1 MSEDIKLTKL
11 ASCAGC
17 GAKVGAGTLVK
28 LLQDLPVLQD
38 ERLIVGYDKSDDA
51 SVYQLDENTAI
62 VQTLDFFPPIV
73 DDPRLFGQIAAC
85 NAFSDVYAMGGEP
98 KLALNIMTVSKEMS
112 QDDVHEIL
120 RGGYEKAAE
129 AGAII
134 AGGHTIEDVEP
145 KYGLSVTGFVHPKR
159 VLTNAGARKGDRLI
173 LTKPLG
179 VGILTTAAKADL
191 VDQELLEKLYRQMA
205 TLNRIARDC
214 MVQFEVHSC
223 TDVTGFGLLGHGY
236 EMAAGSEKT
245 IHIRMDSI
253 PYHKEAYEMAD
264 MGFVPAGAYRNR
276 TYTEAH
282 VRFEKETPLPLQDI
296 LFDPQTSG
304 GLLIAVAQSDAEAL
318 LEMLLGKSV
327 EAAII
332 GYVAEEEDV
341 AIVIE

>member
-1 MSEDIKLTKL
+1 
-11 ASCAGC
+11 
-17 GAKVGAGTLVK
+17 
-28 LLQDLPVLQD
+28 
-38 ERLIVGYDKSDDA
+38 
-51 SVYQLDENTAI
+51 
-62 VQTLDFFPPIV
+62 
-73 DDPRLFGQIAAC
+73 
-85 NAFSDVYAMGGEP
+85 
-98 KLALNIMTVSKEMS
+98 MTVSKEMS

-159 VLTNAGARKGDRLI
+159 VLTNAGARAGDRLI

-205 TLNRIARDC
+205 TLNRVARDC

-276 TYTEAH
+276 TYAEAH

-318 LEMLLGKSV
+318 LEMLLEKSV

>member
-1 MSEDIKLTKL
+1 MEAEVKLTKL

-17 GAKVGAGTLVK
+17 GAKLGAGTLAQMLEGFQTHSDPR
-28 LLQDLPVLQD
+28 LL
-38 ERLIVGYDKSDDA
+38 VGYDKSDDA
-51 SVYQLDENTAI
+51 SVYVLDENTALI
-62 VQTLDFFPPIV
+62 QTTDFFPPIV
-73 DDPRLFGQIAAC
+73 DDPFLYGRIAAV
-85 NAFSDVYAMGGEP
+85 NAMSDVYAMGGEP

-159 VLTNAGARKGDRLI
+159 VLTNAGARAGDRLI

-205 TLNRIARDC
+205 TLNRVARDC

-276 TYTEAH
+276 TYAEAH

-318 LEMLLGKSV
+318 LEMLLEKSV